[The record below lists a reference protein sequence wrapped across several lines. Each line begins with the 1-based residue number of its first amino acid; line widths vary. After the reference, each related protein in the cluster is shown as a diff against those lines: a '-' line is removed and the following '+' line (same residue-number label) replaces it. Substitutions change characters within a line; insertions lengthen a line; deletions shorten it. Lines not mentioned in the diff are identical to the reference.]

1 MLPAMLLRVG
11 FKNVFKFQTC
21 HLFVSSGLGLQE
33 LCELVTPWH
42 FPSSQAR
49 FGNQGTC
56 NTPWE
61 AGECQWLPDRFQPFH
76 PESRDRA
83 GGRNG
88 WTCSG
93 IILLAYFEN
102 KHNLNFLGMSIK
114 GVAGGRRAADWLPA
128 ALELGAEGP
137 YITPRRNRALPEC
150 RQNRSGQRDTWPTVL
165 SQWPKADAEGGAEE
179 QNKCVWG
186 FLKVLFQDSKTFWVR
201 YNFCAFG
208 SPQLCPLTCPFPAW
222 TSTDLQHPCF
232 PAARGSTL

>member
-21 HLFVSSGLGLQE
+21 HLFVSSGLSPQE
-33 LCELVTPWH
+33 LCELVTPWR
-42 FPSSQAR
+42 FPSRQAR

-61 AGECQWLPDRFQPFH
+61 AGECRWLPDRFQPFH

-114 GVAGGRRAADWLPA
+114 GVPGGRRAADWLPA

-150 RQNRSGQRDTWPTVL
+150 RQNSPGQVRGALGQLSCPSGPRQML
-165 SQWPKADAEGGAEE
+165 KEE
-179 QNKCVWG
+179 QKSRTSVYEAS
-186 FLKVLFQDSKTFWVR
+186 SKSFSRTPRLSESGTISVH
-201 YNFCAFG
+201 
-208 SPQLCPLTCPFPAW
+208 L
-222 TSTDLQHPCF
+222 
-232 PAARGSTL
+232 AALSYVH